1 MKFSMRQNITG
12 DSGKVY
18 GDGVYL
24 DSNLLDGLSDK
35 ERVQMVKARIAELGG
50 QTFTAYDGNTPVEI
64 KIENSRKRFKNK
76 NDRFVQVNKDLTVK
90 HIGQK
95 IKQEA
100 VVLSDEI
107 IKASKFKESIPSK
120 YSHGWLDNN
129 GQSNWE
135 RRTVFVQEKNNS
147 VWEATLH
154 IANAQ
159 NGEKVLYDIDPIKKV
174 ESPIKLGATSTTDS
188 IRQGEENV
196 NTQFSMRVDSEGREL
211 SEAQQEFFKDSKVR
225 DEEGRLLTV
234 YHGSDKEFFV
244 FDRTKARAN
253 MDIQGSF
260 FSPWEIDAQGYGGK
274 VGEYYL
280 NIVNPASEAMG
291 YKALKKFQGQNGA
304 GIKAREY
311 LQSLGYDGVN
321 NGGEEYIA
329 FESNQ
334 IKSVT
339 NQTPTEN
346 PDIRYSMRGEN
357 WKPTLDKGE
366 WRIVNYAIENKT
378 GKELTET
385 TDYFFRKEK
394 GKTVFGIYST
404 DDSTL
409 LYAVHGEKAAS
420 EHDFLIFVL
429 EAASNENIN
438 RENAGN
444 TGTLLS
450 QIGLQQ
456 NRHSGNNGGAAKPGR
471 YVGNANVYFG
481 KSKSDASGA
490 LRNVLKNIFSER
502 QTDGSRGSGEPGGSR
517 GLTVSDLGKIQYQL
531 RIEDKN
537 RLDILDKQE
546 TRLTADLKTLEKAYA
561 EAIRAEY
568 ERSIKPGEE
577 TSKRAA
583 EINRKAAKRKPTEQ
597 KREPPP
603 VVLFFICSVR
613 ECS

>member
-1 MKFSMRQNITG
+1 MYDI
-12 DSGKVY
+12 V
-18 GDGVYL
+18 
-24 DSNLLDGLSDK
+24 NLQKTEIK
-35 ERVQMVKARIAELGG
+35 ERKSTKPTS
-50 QTFTAYDGNTPVEI
+50 QTAV
-64 KIENSRKRFKNK
+64 SRKGTLPNENIMLQNK
-76 NDRFVQVNKDLTVK
+76 
-90 HIGQK
+90 
-95 IKQEA
+95 
-100 VVLSDEI
+100 
-107 IKASKFKESIPSK
+107 
-120 YSHGWLDNN
+120 
-129 GQSNWE
+129 
-135 RRTVFVQEKNNS
+135 
-147 VWEATLH
+147 
-154 IANAQ
+154 
-159 NGEKVLYDIDPIKKV
+159 
-174 ESPIKLGATSTTDS
+174 
-188 IRQGEENV
+188 ENV

-357 WKPTLDKGE
+357 WKPTLDKVE

-409 LYAVHGEKAAS
+409 LYAVHGEKAYQEYNLVKDFKEGIENAAYSGTKRSNTWDETARVRYGTNAVNGDSALAS
-420 EHDFLIFVL
+420 GRYSGNDTLYGKQHGSNASRALQNVL
-429 EAASNENIN
+429 EN
-438 RENAGN
+438 
-444 TGTLLS
+444 L
-450 QIGLQQ
+450 
-456 NRHSGNNGGAAKPGR
+456 
-471 YVGNANVYFG
+471 FG
-481 KSKSDASGA
+481 
-490 LRNVLKNIFSER
+490 ER
-502 QTDGSRGSGEPGGSR
+502 QTDGSRGSGEPGEPGGSRGSR

-537 RLDILDKQE
+537 RLDILDRQE

-568 ERSIKPGEE
+568 ERSIKPSEE
-577 TSKRAA
+577 TSRRAA
-583 EINRKAAKRKPTEQ
+583 EINRKAAKHKPTEQ
-597 KREPPP
+597 KREPPA

>member
-1 MKFSMRQNITG
+1 
-12 DSGKVY
+12 
-18 GDGVYL
+18 
-24 DSNLLDGLSDK
+24 
-35 ERVQMVKARIAELGG
+35 
-50 QTFTAYDGNTPVEI
+50 
-64 KIENSRKRFKNK
+64 
-76 NDRFVQVNKDLTVK
+76 
-90 HIGQK
+90 
-95 IKQEA
+95 
-100 VVLSDEI
+100 
-107 IKASKFKESIPSK
+107 
-120 YSHGWLDNN
+120 
-129 GQSNWE
+129 
-135 RRTVFVQEKNNS
+135 
-147 VWEATLH
+147 
-154 IANAQ
+154 
-159 NGEKVLYDIDPIKKV
+159 
-174 ESPIKLGATSTTDS
+174 
-188 IRQGEENV
+188 
-196 NTQFSMRVDSEGREL
+196 MRVDSEGRKL

-346 PDIRYSMRGEN
+346 PDVRYSMRGEN
-357 WKPTLDKGE
+357 WKPTLDKVE
-366 WRIVNYAIENKT
+366 WRIVNYAIENKA

-409 LYAVHGEKAAS
+409 LYAVHGKRATS
-420 EHDFLIFVL
+420 EHDFLTFVL
-429 EAASNENIN
+429 EEASNENIN
-438 RENAGN
+438 RENAEN

-456 NRHSGNNGGAAKPGR
+456 NRHSGNNGGAAEPGR

-481 KSKSDASGA
+481 KSKSDASRA
-490 LRNVLKNIFSER
+490 LRNVLENIFGER
-502 QTDGSRGSGEPGGSR
+502 QTDGSRESGESGGSR
-517 GLTVSDLGKIQYQL
+517 GLTVSDLGKIQYQF

-537 RLDILDKQE
+537 RLDILDRQE

-568 ERSIKPGEE
+568 ERSIKPSEE
-577 TSKRAA
+577 TSRRAA

-597 KREPPP
+597 KREPPA
-603 VVLFFICSVR
+603 VNKSIKNGQ
-613 ECS
+613 